1 MITFKT
7 KGLENFSIEG
17 DINEIKRGLK
27 ELSAIYKGTVRDIV
41 EDGILSYDG
50 IDMLLELDITKEDID
65 ECVRWGDYFD
75 DEDEIRELESMISA
89 FDLLLELELKGF
101 LWAYE
106 QLSFMRFLLL
116 AFCDVEITVKDGHF
130 GTEIEISSLF
140 D

>member
-17 DINEIKRGLK
+17 DINEIKRGLR
-27 ELSAIYKGTVRDIV
+27 ELSAVYRGTIRDIV

-50 IDMLLELDITKEDID
+50 IDMLLDLGITKEDID

-75 DEDEIRELESMISA
+75 DEDEIQELESMISASA
-89 FDLLLELELKGF
+89 FDLLLELEGP

-106 QLSFMRFLLL
+106 QLSFMRFLL
-116 AFCDVEITVKDGHF
+116 ASCDVEIAVKDGHF

>member
-1 MITFKT
+1 MFTFKT

-17 DINEIKRGLK
+17 DINEIKRGLR
-27 ELSAIYKGTVRDIV
+27 ELSAIYRGTIRDIV
-41 EDGILSYDG
+41 EDGVLFNDG
-50 IDMLLELDITKEDID
+50 IDMLLDLGITKEDID

-75 DEDEIRELESMISA
+75 DEDEIQELESMTSVL
-89 FDLLLELELKGF
+89 DLLLDLKGA

-106 QLSFMRFLLL
+106 QLSFMKFLLTS
-116 AFCDVEITVKDGHF
+116 CDVEIAVKDGHF

>member
-7 KGLENFSIEG
+7 KGLKNFSIEG

-27 ELSAIYKGTVRDIV
+27 ELSAVYRGTIRDIV
-41 EDGILSYDG
+41 EDGVLFNDG
-50 IDMLLELDITKEDID
+50 IDMLLDLGITKEDID
-65 ECVRWGDYFD
+65 ECVRWGDNFD
-75 DEDEIRELESMISA
+75 DEDKIQEIKSMTSA
-89 FDLLLELELKGF
+89 ADLLLELKGP

-106 QLSFMRFLLL
+106 QLNFMRFLL
-116 AFCDVEITVKDGHF
+116 ASCEVEIAVKDGHF

>member
-1 MITFKT
+1 MFTFKT

-17 DINEIKRGLK
+17 DINEIKRGLRK
-27 ELSAIYKGTVRDIV
+27 LSAVYRGTIRDIV

-75 DEDEIRELESMISA
+75 DEDEIHESMISASA
-89 FDLLLELELKGF
+89 FDLLLGLEGA

-106 QLSFMRFLLL
+106 QLSFMRFLL
-116 AFCDVEITVKDGHF
+116 ASCNVEIAVKDGHF

>member
-1 MITFKT
+1 MVTFKT

-27 ELSAIYKGTVRDIV
+27 ELSAVYKGTVRDIV

-50 IDMLLELDITKEDID
+50 IDMLLDLGITKEDID
-65 ECVRWGDYFD
+65 ECVRWGNYFD
-75 DEDEIRELESMISA
+75 DEDEIQELESMTSA
-89 FDLLLELELKGF
+89 FDLLLELEGP

-106 QLSFMRFLLL
+106 QLSFMRFLL
-116 AFCDVEITVKDGHF
+116 ASCDVEIAVKDGHF

>member
-27 ELSAIYKGTVRDIV
+27 ELSAVYRGTIRDIV
-41 EDGILSYDG
+41 EDGVLFNDG
-50 IDMLLELDITKEDID
+50 IDMLLDLGITKEDID

-75 DEDEIRELESMISA
+75 DEDEIQELESMTSVL
-89 FDLLLELELKGF
+89 DLLLDLKGA

-106 QLSFMRFLLL
+106 QLSFMKFLL
-116 AFCDVEITVKDGHF
+116 ASCDVEIAVKDGHF

>member
-1 MITFKT
+1 MFTFKT

-27 ELSAIYKGTVRDIV
+27 ELSAVYKGAVQDLV
-41 EDGILSYDG
+41 EDGLLFDDS
-50 IDMLLELDITKEDID
+50 IDMLLDLGITKEDID

-75 DEDEIRELESMISA
+75 DEDEIQELESMTSV
-89 FDLLLELELKGF
+89 FELLLELKGA
-101 LWAYE
+101 LWEYE
-106 QLSFMRFLLL
+106 QLSFMRFLL
-116 AFCDVEITVKDGHF
+116 ASCDVEIAVKDGHF

>member
-1 MITFKT
+1 MFTFKT

-17 DINEIKRGLK
+17 DINEIKRGLR
-27 ELSAIYKGTVRDIV
+27 ELSAVYRGTIRDIV
-41 EDGILSYDG
+41 EDGVLFNDG
-50 IDMLLELDITKEDID
+50 IDMLLDLGITKEDID

-75 DEDEIRELESMISA
+75 DEDEIQELESMTSVL
-89 FDLLLELELKGF
+89 DLLLDLKGA

-106 QLSFMRFLLL
+106 QLSFMKFLL
-116 AFCDVEITVKDGHF
+116 ASCDVEIAVKDGHF

>member
-50 IDMLLELDITKEDID
+50 IDMLLDLGITKEDID

-75 DEDEIRELESMISA
+75 DDDEIQELESMTSA
-89 FDLLLELELKGF
+89 FDLLLDLKGS

-106 QLSFMRFLLL
+106 QLSFMRFLLDS
-116 AFCDVEITVKDGHF
+116 CGVEIAVKDGHF

>member
-1 MITFKT
+1 MFTFKT

-27 ELSAIYKGTVRDIV
+27 EISAVYRGTVQDLV
-41 EDGILSYDG
+41 EDGVLFNDG
-50 IDMLLELDITKEDID
+50 IDMLLDLGITKEDID

-75 DEDEIRELESMISA
+75 DEDEIQELESMTSVL
-89 FDLLLELELKGF
+89 DLLLDLKGA

-106 QLSFMRFLLL
+106 QLSFMKFLL
-116 AFCDVEITVKDGHF
+116 ASCDVEIAVKDGHF